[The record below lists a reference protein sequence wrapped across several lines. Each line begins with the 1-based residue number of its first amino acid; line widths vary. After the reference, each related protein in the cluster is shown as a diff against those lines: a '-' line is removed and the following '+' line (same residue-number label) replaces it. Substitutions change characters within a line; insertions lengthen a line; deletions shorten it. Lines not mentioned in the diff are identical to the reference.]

1 MLCHIWQRLGL
12 ALAEDQQ
19 SGVRLDDAQTNT
31 AALPSRAQPQSGR
44 GRHANT
50 NSQTRR
56 PHLNAQVGD
65 IEKRQTAE
73 KEREERK
80 AAKDAEVA
88 AAERVKNA
96 EVRSAS

>member
-1 MLCHIWQRLGL
+1 
-12 ALAEDQQ
+12 
-19 SGVRLDDAQTNT
+19 V
-31 AALPSRAQPQSGR
+31 LPSVRTLVCLRLHPDAHPRPAHSNPLQSD
-44 GRHANT
+44 
-50 NSQTRR
+50 
-56 PHLNAQVGD
+56 AQVGD

-96 EVRSAS
+96 EARHNTCHTIRHETAPEQRETNKRHRAAKRI